1 MGTPLQIPA
10 PAINGSAAIPAEM
23 FPVAVL
29 ARTSTV
35 ELQDPRASI
44 RRQIRSVKDWL
55 PAGWFIAAVYWDI
68 ESGAIDLE
76 QRSQGHAYQ
85 AFADSDLP
93 RDGGLADLLTEAKAP
108 APKFAAVVCE
118 DIERSGRDTFNALK
132 LEKELSRQ
140 GIPLFATDEPA
151 SIEGINS
158 TTVLVRRVKQ
168 GVAEWYRLQLREK
181 IWKGL
186 IEHSADGWNIGTVP
200 YGYAAEKVTHPSP
213 IKAAHGLTKTRLVI
227 DPTRGP
233 VVVAIFTWRTASKL
247 AVPTITARLNADPA
261 AYPSPDGTGWTQTTV
276 TGILRNPK
284 YTGYM
289 VFGRKRTINGKK
301 RPVPPAEWLWSPQP
315 SHPALID
322 RDIWDAAQATAR
334 QRGNT
339 RDAEMPTTQPGRRY
353 PLRARMRC
361 NACQRRM
368 HGITKRNR
376 QGRPYSYYICSHDPT
391 NPRLADQYPDHGRVT
406 LREETISQAVAAFVA
421 ERLLGPD
428 RKAMLAAA
436 LPADAAD
443 QAARHADQAEHLRKQ
458 LARIDTAE
466 RALISE
472 LETAADPADPA
483 TQAYRTRI
491 RARYAELYDERTRTE
506 TALAA
511 AQTSATRADD
521 PTLLDELPLTGDIL
535 TEAPD
540 RIKEAVYAAFDIHV
554 LYRPDQ
560 HQVTIWA
567 TITPATPATI
577 TALTTDPRTDHDTHP
592 GTPASD
598 PATSTNP
605 WAQLIPPPRA
615 GPVAHK
621 LQTET
626 CDPSEKTATYP
637 EEPAGFGHHRFGR
650 PHVA

>member
-10 PAINGSAAIPAEM
+10 PAVNGKPAVTAEM

-44 RRQIRSVKDWL
+44 RRQIRSVRDWL

-93 RDGGLADLLTEAKAP
+93 RDGGMADLLTEAKAP
-108 APKFAAVVCE
+108 APRFAAVVCE

-151 SIEGINS
+151 SIEGINA

-213 IKAAHGLTKTRLVI
+213 IKAAHGLTKTRLVP
-227 DPTRGP
+227 DPLRGP
-233 VVVAIFTWRTASKL
+233 VVTLIFTWRTVHKL
-247 AVPTITARLNADPA
+247 AVPTISARLNADPA
-261 AYPSPDGTGWTQTTV
+261 AYPSPDGTGWTQSTV
-276 TGILRNPK
+276 TGILRNPT
-284 YTGYM
+284 YSGYM

-301 RPVPPAEWLWSPQP
+301 RPVPQSDWLWSPQP

-322 RDIWDAAQATAR
+322 RATWDTAQQVPG

-339 RDAEMPTTQPGRRY
+339 RDTEMPTTQPGRRY
-353 PLRARMRC
+353 PLRARLRC

-368 HGITKRNR
+368 HASPNATGK
-376 QGRPYSYYICSHDPT
+376 DAPT
-391 NPRLADQYPDHGRVT
+391 PTTSAPTTTPTPGSPPST
-406 LREETISQAVAAFVA
+406 PTT
-421 ERLLGPD
+421 
-428 RKAMLAAA
+428 
-436 LPADAAD
+436 PA
-443 QAARHADQAEHLRKQ
+443 
-458 LARIDTAE
+458 
-466 RALISE
+466 S
-472 LETAADPADPA
+472 P
-483 TQAYRTRI
+483 
-491 RARYAELYDERTRTE
+491 
-506 TALAA
+506 
-511 AQTSATRADD
+511 SATRPSAPPSPPSS
-521 PTLLDELPLTGDIL
+521 PTGSSART
-535 TEAPD
+535 A
-540 RIKEAVYAAFDIHV
+540 
-554 LYRPDQ
+554 RPCSPPPSPP
-560 HQVTIWA
+560 TPPSRP
-567 TITPATPATI
+567 PATPK
-577 TALTTDPRTDHDTHP
+577 PP
-592 GTPASD
+592 GTCASNW
-598 PATSTNP
+598 PGSTP
-605 WAQLIPPPRA
+605 QSAP
-615 GPVAHK
+615 
-621 LQTET
+621 
-626 CDPSEKTATYP
+626 
-637 EEPAGFGHHRFGR
+637 
-650 PHVA
+650 